1 MAKSSRSSTRK
12 ANNQRL
18 KENVFG
24 PVEDARQQRLAAKL
38 LEIASQ
44 PKPVPEKEMKDTPE
58 EDETKQ
64 NAADDSK
71 TDSKRMIFVQVLAH
85 YHRDA
90 DSLCLKQQWTSTQ
103 QPRLLNPR
111 RARPSSGE
119 ARNRISYSP
128 NLATGRRSR
137 RRGDLVVM
145 GSKKK
150 DVISVYLLQG
160 LCET

>member
-58 EDETKQ
+58 EDETEQK
-64 NAADDSK
+64 AADNSK
-71 TDSKRMIFVQVLAH
+71 TDSERI
-85 YHRDA
+85 
-90 DSLCLKQQWTSTQ
+90 
-103 QPRLLNPR
+103 LLYR
-111 RARPSSGE
+111 
-119 ARNRISYSP
+119 
-128 NLATGRRSR
+128 
-137 RRGDLVVM
+137 
-145 GSKKK
+145 
-150 DVISVYLLQG
+150 
-160 LCET
+160 

>member
-58 EDETKQ
+58 GDETEQK
-64 NAADDSK
+64 AADDSK
-71 TDSKRMIFVQVLAH
+71 TDSKKICFVPVVYAL
-85 YHRDA
+85 
-90 DSLCLKQQWTSTQ
+90 
-103 QPRLLNPR
+103 PRKR
-111 RARPSSGE
+111 
-119 ARNRISYSP
+119 
-128 NLATGRRSR
+128 
-137 RRGDLVVM
+137 
-145 GSKKK
+145 
-150 DVISVYLLQG
+150 
-160 LCET
+160 

>member
-58 EDETKQ
+58 EDETEQK
-64 NAADDSK
+64 AADDSK
-71 TDSKRMIFVQVLAH
+71 TDSKRIIFVQVVCTLPQ
-85 YHRDA
+85 R
-90 DSLCLKQQWTSTQ
+90 C
-103 QPRLLNPR
+103 
-111 RARPSSGE
+111 
-119 ARNRISYSP
+119 
-128 NLATGRRSR
+128 
-137 RRGDLVVM
+137 
-145 GSKKK
+145 
-150 DVISVYLLQG
+150 
-160 LCET
+160 